1 MLNVLNYI
9 FAKKNLE
16 KSGKRWINI
25 FGARTEMGEKGPGEI
40 NSEPATSTALDTTT
54 SQNMEKTG
62 KKIKLLLR

>member
-1 MLNVLNYI
+1 M
-9 FAKKNLE
+9 E

-54 SQNMEKTG
+54 SQNKEKKG
-62 KKIKLLLR
+62 KR